1 MERTP
6 VKSSN
11 VVSAG
16 YDEGTKTLEVEYIG
30 GKVYRFADVSPE
42 AHGSFRGA
50 ESAGKFLRTLSKG
63 VLVEQG

>member
-6 VKSSN
+6 VKRSSN
-11 VVSAG
+11 VASFG
-16 YDEGTKTLEVEYIG
+16 YDEGTKTLEVEFIG

-42 AHGSFRGA
+42 THDAFRGA

-63 VLVEQG
+63 VLVE